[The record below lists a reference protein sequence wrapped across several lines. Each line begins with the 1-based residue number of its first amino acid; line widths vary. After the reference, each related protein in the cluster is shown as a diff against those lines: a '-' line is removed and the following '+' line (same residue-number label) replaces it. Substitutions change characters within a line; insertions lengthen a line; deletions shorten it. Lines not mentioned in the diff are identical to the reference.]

1 MDSKNFIIPKQSKI
15 SRRNI
20 IIIRLVLL
28 VLFVIWVA
36 GAIYLYLDVRDSSK
50 KLKEIKQEA
59 QRQEEMLRREMAYQQ
74 AIMEQQAGM
83 SSVQNAVDAFVQ

>member
-1 MDSKNFIIPKQSKI
+1 MDSKQFMIPKTSTL
-15 SRRNI
+15 SRRKVI
-20 IIIRLVLL
+20 MIRIVLL

>member
-20 IIIRLVLL
+20 MIIRFVLL

-50 KLKEIKQEA
+50 KLEEIKQEA

>member
-1 MDSKNFIIPKQSKI
+1 MDSKNFIMPKQSKI

-20 IIIRLVLL
+20 MIIRFVLL